1 MSFFITSADGASSL
15 TPAGYVASVVIL
27 VAVFVIGLAI
37 ANRGQKMTAR
47 SMAFSAVALAIA
59 FLLSYVKLFE
69 MPWGGSVTLCSMLFV
84 VLIG

>member
-37 ANRGQKMTAR
+37 ANRGQKMT
-47 SMAFSAVALAIA
+47 V
-59 FLLSYVKLFE
+59 
-69 MPWGGSVTLCSMLFV
+69 PWHSLP
-84 VLIG
+84 